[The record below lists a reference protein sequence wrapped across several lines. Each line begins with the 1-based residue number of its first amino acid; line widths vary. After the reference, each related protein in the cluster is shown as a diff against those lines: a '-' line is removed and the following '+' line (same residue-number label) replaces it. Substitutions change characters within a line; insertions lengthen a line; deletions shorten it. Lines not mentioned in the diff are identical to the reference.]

1 MSAPALSSSLNSTR
15 STSPTNNI
23 AYCEPVIT
31 FEEWEERKKFSGF
44 GREDENILRELHL
57 VARTYA
63 DEVMEQLYE
72 RWLQFPEL
80 RSFFQDEQTLKRVK
94 GLQKQYFIRL
104 TSGEYN
110 MEYLED
116 RLRIGRTHR
125 HIGLA
130 PRWYMGAYSIYM
142 QIVFPRVLAAF
153 EYNREKRNQA
163 INALTKIIS
172 IDQELALLSY
182 FGMHYTNP
190 PEKQPS
196 SPIPSSPAT
205 ITPPRTPPSLS
216 STPSVNNYT
225 TTTTATSTTSNTNLN
240 NLNTT

>member
-1 MSAPALSSSLNSTR
+1 MTSSTPTAPRPSSTTWGRLEKSASGGSSHNFITVKAMSAPALASSTSSSKT
-15 STSPTNNI
+15 TSPTNN
-23 AYCEPVIT
+23 AYVEPLIT
-31 FEEWEERKKFSGF
+31 FEEWEERKRFSGF

-80 RSFFQDEQTLKRVK
+80 RSFFTDETTLARVK

-130 PRWYMGAYSIYM
+130 PRFVIHLVRKWVREVLVRGAHACEYRFVELVVWFG
-142 QIVFPRVLAAF
+142 IVTVSFL
-153 EYNREKRNQA
+153 
-163 INALTKIIS
+163 
-172 IDQELALLSY
+172 
-182 FGMHYTNP
+182 M
-190 PEKQPS
+190 
-196 SPIPSSPAT
+196 
-205 ITPPRTPPSLS
+205 
-216 STPSVNNYT
+216 
-225 TTTTATSTTSNTNLN
+225 
-240 NLNTT
+240 